1 MYFCLTNWDDETAKK
16 RPNFLSQWEQSKDLA
31 PYFLCFYVFKFH
43 KTMSKK
49 DEFLITMRVELIWVR
64 AYTLLTPHMGNHLQ
78 LPYLLAH
85 LHASNNSKKFKY
97 GKNRLNILDLK
108 ILQVFFTNRGEIL
121 VFEKMLNFLSFLV
134 LLYVSGHSKQKNF
147 SKFFWK
153 FYKCFSKPGGNFIF
167 EKNVEFLVF
176 YGYTLCFRTF
186 QAKKDF
192 KKIFSPDL

>member
-1 MYFCLTNWDDETAKK
+1 
-16 RPNFLSQWEQSKDLA
+16 
-31 PYFLCFYVFKFH
+31 
-43 KTMSKK
+43 
-49 DEFLITMRVELIWVR
+49 MRMECSPLKPDRHRRIFELLELIWVR

-134 LLYVSGHSKQKNF
+134 LLYVSGHFKQKNF
-147 SKFFWK
+147 FF
-153 FYKCFSKPGGNFIF
+153 
-167 EKNVEFLVF
+167 
-176 YGYTLCFRTF
+176 
-186 QAKKDF
+186 
-192 KKIFSPDL
+192 KIFLTDRKISLPKYMDKQAGKARSRTCLSRCPSRKWTLRCEIALAS

>member
-1 MYFCLTNWDDETAKK
+1 
-16 RPNFLSQWEQSKDLA
+16 
-31 PYFLCFYVFKFH
+31 
-43 KTMSKK
+43 
-49 DEFLITMRVELIWVR
+49 
-64 AYTLLTPHMGNHLQ
+64 MGNHLQ

-147 SKFFWK
+147 LFVFQNQGENS
-153 FYKCFSKPGGNFIF
+153 IF
-167 EKNVEFLVF
+167 EKNVEFLEF
-176 YGYTLCFRTF
+176 YGFTLRFRTF
-186 QAKKDF
+186 QAKKISKF
-192 KKIFSPDL
+192 FLTRLIEKFRPIANSHCFFCT

>member
-1 MYFCLTNWDDETAKK
+1 MGSMNQIKQNVL
-16 RPNFLSQWEQSKDLA
+16 LL
-31 PYFLCFYVFKFH
+31 
-43 KTMSKK
+43 
-49 DEFLITMRVELIWVR
+49 ELIWVR

-134 LLYVSGHSKQKNF
+134 LLYVSGHSKQKKNFKIFLTDRKISSPIHLVYWWWNF
-147 SKFFWK
+147 SISQK
-153 FYKCFSKPGGNFIF
+153 NF
-167 EKNVEFLVF
+167 EKKNFCLKRPE
-176 YGYTLCFRTF
+176 T
-186 QAKKDF
+186 
-192 KKIFSPDL
+192 